1 MIGERELLSPGP
13 VVMCVIVV
21 QLQLVA
27 INKSTGL
34 RRRQGTHARAHTNGP
49 RREASCPSFRT
60 AIQRDRNQITLLN
73 TVTTNG
79 RSRSRCSRHANCHL
93 LFLAGHTT
101 CFACFPL
108 VTALPHAHTPY
119 PCQLLCFTCFAVAIA
134 KRHRSKTTSPPV
146 CVELLSAVLLCCVAG
161 IRVSSRAVV
170 I

>member
-1 MIGERELLSPGP
+1 MIPTIGERELLSPGP

-34 RRRQGTHARAHTNGP
+34 RRRQGTPARAHTNGP

-101 CFACFPL
+101 CFACFL
-108 VTALPHAHTPY
+108 LAAALPHTHTLPL
-119 PCQLLCFTCFAVAIA
+119 PTALLYM
-134 KRHRSKTTSPPV
+134 
-146 CVELLSAVLLCCVAG
+146 LCCGDRKKTSLKNNKPA
-161 IRVSSRAVV
+161 RVC
-170 I
+170 

>member
-1 MIGERELLSPGP
+1 MAVAAVSSSHRSHRTGLIMIPTIGERELLSPGP

-34 RRRQGTHARAHTNGP
+34 RRRQGAQARSHTNGP

-60 AIQRDRNQITLLN
+60 AIQRVRNQITLLN

-79 RSRSRCSRHANCHL
+79 GDRSRSRCARHANCHL

-101 CFACFPL
+101 CFACFL
-108 VTALPHAHTPY
+108 LMTALPHTPY
-119 PCQLLCFTCFAVAIA
+119 PCQLLCFTCFAAAIA
-134 KRHRSKTTSPPV
+134 KKTSLKNNKPARV
-146 CVELLSAVLLCCVAG
+146 C
-161 IRVSSRAVV
+161 
-170 I
+170 